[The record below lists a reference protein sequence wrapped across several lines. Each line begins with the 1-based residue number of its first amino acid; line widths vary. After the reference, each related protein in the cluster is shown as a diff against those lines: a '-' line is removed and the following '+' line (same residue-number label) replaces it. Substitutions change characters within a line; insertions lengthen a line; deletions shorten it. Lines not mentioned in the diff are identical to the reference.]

1 VFCESCEEGRGG
13 RTKVII
19 EFTVQGVRV
28 YPRELSDLALG
39 KITEVMGVREVL
51 CVFCW
56 KV

>member
-1 VFCESCEEGRGG
+1 
-13 RTKVII
+13 VII